1 MDIRALDASDD
12 LDALLDLSSRAFG
25 PRAPAQL
32 PGWYAEARSVI
43 ADRRWLG
50 VLDGPRLIAA
60 ARYHVMRQCWH
71 GRWQP
76 MAGVASVMVAPE
88 DRGRG
93 TGRALMTAM
102 LELIASRGYQISVLY
117 PATSAIYRSVGWEIA
132 GVQNQVRFPAR
143 SVRALTGPDPVLTSP
158 GEAPSAARSSA
169 ARSSAARSSAARSS
183 AAGSGGAGVRRCRPG
198 DTAAVLAVLSDAHQ
212 ALRDSGP
219 ATRDQ
224 ETVQG
229 WLADRDRYCY
239 LAADGFLSYRWRNG
253 NDEIEVDRLV
263 AVSAATTRALWGIVA
278 SHSSIADTVLACVGP
293 ADPVGWLTREP
304 DVQPASQYQWMLRV
318 VDAPGAI
325 AERGFP
331 AGAEVT
337 AALELADPARPGNEG
352 RWTLEVSGGKAAL
365 TQGGTAPVGGAPLIA
380 GPRGFAA
387 LYAGTPVATLRRAGL
402 ASGGTA
408 ATDAAL
414 DTAFAASPFLH
425 DYF

>member
-1 MDIRALDASDD
+1 VDIRELDASDD

-50 VLDGPRLIAA
+50 VFDGPRLTAA

-93 TGRALMTAM
+93 TGRALMTAL

-132 GVQNQVRFPAR
+132 GVENQVRFPAR
-143 SVRALTGPDPVLTSP
+143 SVRALTGPDPVLTSF
-158 GEAPSAARSSA
+158 
-169 ARSSAARSSAARSS
+169 
-183 AAGSGGAGVRRCRPG
+183 AAGSGAAGVRRCRP
-198 DTAAVLAVLSDAHQ
+198 DDAAAVLAVLGDAHQ

-253 NDEIEVDRLV
+253 NDEIAVDRLV

-304 DVQPASQYQWMLRV
+304 DVQPASQHQWMLRV

-337 AALELADPARPGNEG
+337 AALELADPDRPGHEG

-414 DTAFAASPFLH
+414 DTAFAASPFMH

>member
-1 MDIRALDASDD
+1 
-12 LDALLDLSSRAFG
+12 
-25 PRAPAQL
+25 
-32 PGWYAEARSVI
+32 
-43 ADRRWLG
+43 
-50 VLDGPRLIAA
+50 
-60 ARYHVMRQCWH
+60 MRQCWH

-132 GVQNQVRFPAR
+132 GVENQVRFPAR
-143 SVRALTGPDPVLTSP
+143 SLRALTGPDPVLTSP
-158 GEAPSAARSSA
+158 AEAPRAVRSSA
-169 ARSSAARSSAARSS
+169 VRSSAARSSAARSS
-183 AAGSGGAGVRRCRPG
+183 AAGSGGAGVRRCRPD
-198 DTAAVLAVLSDAHQ
+198 DTAAVLGVLSDAHQ

-253 NDEIEVDRLV
+253 NEEIAVDRLV

-293 ADPVGWLTREP
+293 ADPVSWLTREP
-304 DVQPASQYQWMLRV
+304 DVRPASQHLWMLRV

-337 AALELADPARPGNEG
+337 AALELADEARPGNDG
-352 RWTLEVSGGKAAL
+352 RWTLAVSGQGRAHPRRDGAGGRCAAHRRAARVRRAVRRHP
-365 TQGGTAPVGGAPLIA
+365 GGHAPPGRAGQRGHRRHRRRPGHRVRGQPVPARLLLSRAAGAPTGA
-380 GPRGFAA
+380 GRPGPVVSVPAPNMCSS
-387 LYAGTPVATLRRAGL
+387 AGR
-402 ASGGTA
+402 S
-408 ATDAAL
+408 
-414 DTAFAASPFLH
+414 
-425 DYF
+425 